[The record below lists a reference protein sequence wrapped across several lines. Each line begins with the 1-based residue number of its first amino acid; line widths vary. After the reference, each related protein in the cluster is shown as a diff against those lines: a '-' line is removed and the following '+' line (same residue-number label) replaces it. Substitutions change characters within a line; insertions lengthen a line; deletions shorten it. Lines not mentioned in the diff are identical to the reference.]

1 MIKSDETFLTSLPA
15 HGYTLVFLCKGKVVD
30 KIPVLGFL
38 VCRRTGEAGNVVFHT
53 SVYPVTSAGVM
64 GSHSRAYVL
73 MRPSGE
79 IETPENGT
87 FANLDDYSDYLRSL
101 AAKVTAN
108 A

>member
-38 VCRRTGEAGNVVFHT
+38 VCQRTGAASNVVFHT

-64 GSHSRAYVL
+64 GSHSGAYVL

-87 FANLDDYSDYLRSL
+87 FASLDDYSDYLRSL
-101 AAKVTAN
+101 AAKVPAN